1 MCAVIPSRFPLCPLD
16 LIVPPEQSWG
26 IILHQF
32 KTQVIKSQVYLVH
45 CYNVKNQLFICLP
58 VHNKI
63 FVPIY
68 GTHHGNVIKLLV
80 TILFLFYWPTW
91 EILLAKTNSV
101 KKEGREDL
109 VEMKV
114 NGLGWLKLGQERN
127 SWQ

>member
-1 MCAVIPSRFPLCPLD
+1 M
-16 LIVPPEQSWG
+16 
-26 IILHQF
+26 
-32 KTQVIKSQVYLVH
+32 
-45 CYNVKNQLFICLP
+45 
-58 VHNKI
+58 
-63 FVPIY
+63 
-68 GTHHGNVIKLLV
+68 IKLLV